1 MVPPRLARL
10 PSPVAAL
17 PPSEL
22 ESMMAPVG
30 ITTSSS
36 LYERHF
42 PLTGPIACTL
52 RSALTACVSGAGEVP
67 VPVGGDGLVTARARL
82 PRARARV
89 DTHARTPAR
98 THTRAHPPHL
108 HARCRR

>member
-1 MVPPRLARL
+1 
-10 PSPVAAL
+10 
-17 PPSEL
+17 
-22 ESMMAPVG
+22 MMAPVG

-52 RSALTACVSGAGEVP
+52 RGTLTACVSGAGEVH
-67 VPVGGDGLVTARARL
+67 VGGDGLVTARARL

-89 DTHARTPAR
+89 DTHVRTRSHARTHARTPHTYMLVAGADCYPPYPRRAPRLRAR
-98 THTRAHPPHL
+98 HS
-108 HARCRR
+108 